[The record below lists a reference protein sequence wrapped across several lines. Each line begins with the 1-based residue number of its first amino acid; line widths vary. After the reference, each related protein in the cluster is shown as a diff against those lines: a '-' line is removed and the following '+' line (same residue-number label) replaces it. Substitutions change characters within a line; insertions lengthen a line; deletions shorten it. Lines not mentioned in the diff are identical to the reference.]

1 MQVLLLVKSLLQG
14 SKKTRVCSAHL
25 CPKKP
30 QESTDHVICKISYFL
45 RSLSVWHASVHRWP
59 HPQQRPFERMANLDS
74 PQAEKQ
80 AWNFPLSE
88 FKSEVD
94 AMPMTFCYMKHAGN
108 TWKVAEVQWFPWW
121 THGKCM
127 VVKEYIHWNMLTF
140 TFPKAIRL
148 ESPNLRAYV
157 GVIFG
162 KLIWLGMMYFPY
174 WEAIWE
180 PLLKSNKITK
190 ISWGVTWIE
199 ETAACWKSWKGRV
212 CHGAVEIWVLES
224 GIPSKRGSHDK
235 VTTAVLPPKQQVFF
249 LYILSEMFPPRFWG

>member
-1 MQVLLLVKSLLQG
+1 MLQFTVDHIRNSDPSNGWRIWTVPKPKNRLEIFHCQSSSPKSTRCLLFF
-14 SKKTRVCSAHL
+14 
-25 CPKKP
+25 
-30 QESTDHVICKISYFL
+30 Y
-45 RSLSVWHASVHRWP
+45 
-59 HPQQRPFERMANLDS
+59 
-74 PQAEKQ
+74 
-80 AWNFPLSE
+80 
-88 FKSEVD
+88 
-94 AMPMTFCYMKHAGN
+94 AGN
-108 TWKVAEVQWFPWW
+108 TWKVPEVQWFPWW
-121 THGKCM
+121 THEKCM
-127 VVKEYIHWNMLTF
+127 VLKEYIHWNMLTF

-212 CHGAVEIWVLES
+212 CHGAAEIWVLES